1 MSMYLSSRV
10 GRGLYLSTR
19 AHPAAVAL
27 LLPVWLAVAA
37 ISLTLRLTLLVAH
50 VFLRVR
56 MERARMDL
64 KKAER
69 VALANALGYDA
80 VTADVEEL
88 RAEGIAVWTV
98 YSVGGRFIPGS
109 YPEERARLARL
120 YPTDADK
127 INRVGDFPS
136 ASSARR
142 VANGLRRHAFTFDEL
157 KQLFGAETAP
167 VNTENPQ
174 RKEVL
179 KGVEQPS

>member
-19 AHPAAVAL
+19 AHPLAVAL

-37 ISLTLRLTLLVAH
+37 ISLTLRLALLVAH
-50 VFLRVR
+50 VFIRVR
-56 MERARMDL
+56 MERVRMDL
-64 KKAER
+64 EKAER
-69 VALANALGYDA
+69 VALANALAYDA

-98 YSVGGRFIPGS
+98 YSVGGRFIPGR
-109 YPEERARLARL
+109 YPEESARLARF
-120 YPTDADK
+120 YPNDAGR
-127 INRVGDFPS
+127 INQVGFFPS

-142 VANGLRRHAFTFDEL
+142 VATGLRRHGYTFDEL
-157 KQLFGAETAP
+157 KHLFGADTAP
-167 VNTENPQ
+167 VNTENPR